1 MFLPQSPPI
10 PHSLSI
16 KMIVSFCLVMIYVYV
31 FIYMISYTY
40 LHVIHTYHP
49 WKRLILPLSDF
60 VQFLLINLFFDNLVT
75 FSAYLLLWISH
86 LCCPLLI
93 PTGHPPAIMTFYF
106 YFVNHWFFFLT
117 QDNSMVTGLEQSTG
131 AWWVLLSLS
140 LSLFPPLSN
149 GLTM

>member
-16 KMIVSFCLVMIYVYV
+16 KMMVSFGLVMIYVYV

-75 FSAYLLLWISH
+75 FSAYLLLSISY

-93 PTGHPPAIMTFYF
+93 PTGHSPQSWLFIFILWTTD
-106 YFVNHWFFFLT
+106 FFFT
-117 QDNSMVTGLEQSTG
+117 QDHSMVTGLEQSTG

>member
-16 KMIVSFCLVMIYVYV
+16 KMMVSFCLVMIYVYV

-75 FSAYLLLWISH
+75 FSAYLLLSISH

-93 PTGHPPAIMTFYF
+93 PTGHPPQSWLFIFILWTTD
-106 YFVNHWFFFLT
+106 FFFT
-117 QDNSMVTGLEQSTG
+117 QDHSMVTGLEQSTG

-140 LSLFPPLSN
+140 LSLFPPVSN

>member
-75 FSAYLLLWISH
+75 FSAYLLLSISH

-93 PTGHPPAIMTFYF
+93 PTGHPPQSWLFIFILWTTD
-106 YFVNHWFFFLT
+106 FFFYPGPF
-117 QDNSMVTGLEQSTG
+117 DGHRFG
-131 AWWVLLSLS
+131 AIYWSLVGSPLSLS
-140 LSLFPPLSN
+140 VSLSPSL
-149 GLTM
+149 